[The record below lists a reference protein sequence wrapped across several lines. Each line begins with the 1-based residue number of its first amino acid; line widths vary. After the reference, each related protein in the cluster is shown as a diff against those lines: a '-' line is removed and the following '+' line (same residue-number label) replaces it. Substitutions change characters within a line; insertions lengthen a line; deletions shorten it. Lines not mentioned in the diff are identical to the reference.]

1 VRRTVA
7 VPISRWLVLAIC
19 VLICAFP
26 FAWATYTMF
35 RTNADLYNSEH
46 NPFLYYQPPTL
57 DHIRVLLAE
66 TEYLTF
72 VRNSV
77 VIGAS
82 VVALTLVGSVPAA
95 YAVARLTGRWGGKL
109 GVAMFVIYL
118 VPPTLLFL
126 PLSAVVAWL
135 GLQDTIAAL
144 IVVYPTLTIPLATW
158 LLIGF
163 FKSIP
168 RDIEEQAMVDG
179 YSRLGAVV
187 RTVLPMAVPGIL
199 TVVVFSFALTMND
212 FIYALAFV
220 STSNQMTISV
230 GVPTELIRGDVFFWQ
245 SLMAGAIFIA
255 VPVALAYNL
264 ILNRF
269 VQGLSLGAVKG

>member
-1 VRRTVA
+1 MRRAVV
-7 VPISRWLVLAIC
+7 VPISRWLVLAVCLI
-19 VLICAFP
+19 ICAFP
-26 FAWATYTMF
+26 FAWALYTMF
-35 RTNADLYNSEH
+35 RANADLYNADH
-46 NPFLYYQPPTL
+46 NPFLYYRAPTL
-57 DHIRVLLAE
+57 DHIQVLLGQ

-72 VRNSV
+72 VRNTV
-77 VIGAS
+77 VIGVCVA
-82 VVALTLVGSVPAA
+82 ALTLLGSVPAG
-95 YAVARLTGRWGGKL
+95 YAIARLTGRWGNKL
-109 GVAMFVIYL
+109 GMAMFVIYL

-126 PLSAVVAWL
+126 PLSRVVAAL
-135 GLQDTIAAL
+135 GLQDSIASL
-144 IVVYPTLTIPLATW
+144 IVVYPTLTIPLSTW

-163 FKSIP
+163 FKTIP

-179 YSRLGAVV
+179 HSRLGAMV
-187 RTVLPMAVPGIL
+187 RTVLPLAVPGIL
-199 TVVVFSFALTMND
+199 TVTVFSFALTMND
-212 FIYALAFV
+212 FIYALAFI

-269 VQGLSLGAVKG
+269 VQGLALGAVKG